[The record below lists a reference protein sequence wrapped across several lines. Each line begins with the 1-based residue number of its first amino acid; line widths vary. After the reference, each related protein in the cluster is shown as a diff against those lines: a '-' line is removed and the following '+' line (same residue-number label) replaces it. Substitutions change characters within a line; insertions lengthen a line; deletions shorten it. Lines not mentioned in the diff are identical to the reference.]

1 MEEAV
6 KRNGIQVR
14 RLSLID
20 VSSEDDSLITSDS
33 LDHPSSENQEHRNV
47 ELSEAVDSNILEDE
61 DTAGTL
67 EHREHVPQPSESVE
81 PEVTRKNAKYNLRKS
96 LAWDSAFFT
105 SAGVLEPDELSSII
119 EGVEKGEK
127 HTLPGIQEE
136 VHRSADSISTLESDC
151 LTLESLEG
159 DLFGDVRASIQKS
172 SKVSSAANAR
182 SNTGSG
188 VTETQ
193 SVVSSKKV
201 DLASRSKI
209 KPKPASIKPHV
220 GLQGPGRMTKQVSAC
235 PQVSQ
240 SFATRGEPTPSLAK
254 RPKVLFKD
262 RPSSTT
268 LSKRASISD
277 KHVKMGK
284 DNGSNASGKGAP
296 LSRIPASGGSRNIVP
311 RPAASSKSSSL
322 GSSAASKTQPTI
334 SSSIDSSG
342 SASSDNVSKSLL
354 NSTKRKIESRT
365 GQPPSFGATCKTP
378 SRTASRNKAESGG
391 SYLSTYLMSVSKL
404 TPSTSPASSISE
416 WSSESLSSSS
426 TVKQRSNSSRASLD
440 TTSCQG
446 VSVDSDAPHVLDSQK
461 HCNEQESVRHET
473 QLTGL
478 LGQCVK
484 KASTGTGTLPHPASM
499 RPSGLRLPSP
509 KIGFFDGV
517 KSAGRTPP
525 GSILTH
531 PVVPSGLPKI
541 GAGNVTP
548 SVGKAKIGKL
558 QPARTPMATRSV
570 KPDPQE
576 TSLNMKPRSLTPLQE
591 SSFSAIRGS
600 TASRSAKRCPGI
612 SPKVQ
617 NSLCP
622 KTGGESHLKTEE
634 IEAEECDIGTCDSD
648 VGIAEKSSI
657 FDVLKD
663 KVNSEAKGSTHV
675 TDMKVT
681 PINGGLNSSD
691 SGSTFY
697 VENVTLCPKVG
708 EDAIYVQH
716 NIENDLNLIN
726 STIEKEEFKFEDQ
739 VNGLSRQVGAMDI
752 NKESQNKLI
761 SDSLSLSQLNVSS
774 EDDSGALELSCQ
786 KRELH
791 DCSQQGGNFKCFS
804 KPPPSLSPTTFEMTS
819 STRTPFSVKDSFCNM
834 DGSFD
839 VSTGSMVVEVEKTAT
854 LTSLES
860 SLKEN
865 I

>member
-1 MEEAV
+1 MSSGNV
-6 KRNGIQVR
+6 FGKITSLYS
-14 RLSLID
+14 LSLRQN
-20 VSSEDDSLITSDS
+20 L
-33 LDHPSSENQEHRNV
+33 HQ
-47 ELSEAVDSNILEDE
+47 ILY
-61 DTAGTL
+61 TM
-67 EHREHVPQPSESVE
+67 Q
-81 PEVTRKNAKYNLRKS
+81 
-96 LAWDSAFFT
+96 
-105 SAGVLEPDELSSII
+105 
-119 EGVEKGEK
+119 
-127 HTLPGIQEE
+127 
-136 VHRSADSISTLESDC
+136 
-151 LTLESLEG
+151 
-159 DLFGDVRASIQKS
+159 
-172 SKVSSAANAR
+172 
-182 SNTGSG
+182 
-188 VTETQ
+188 
-193 SVVSSKKV
+193 
-201 DLASRSKI
+201 
-209 KPKPASIKPHV
+209 
-220 GLQGPGRMTKQVSAC
+220 
-235 PQVSQ
+235 
-240 SFATRGEPTPSLAK
+240 
-254 RPKVLFKD
+254 
-262 RPSSTT
+262 
-268 LSKRASISD
+268 
-277 KHVKMGK
+277 
-284 DNGSNASGKGAP
+284 
-296 LSRIPASGGSRNIVP
+296 
-311 RPAASSKSSSL
+311 
-322 GSSAASKTQPTI
+322 
-334 SSSIDSSG
+334 
-342 SASSDNVSKSLL
+342 
-354 NSTKRKIESRT
+354 
-365 GQPPSFGATCKTP
+365 
-378 SRTASRNKAESGG
+378 
-391 SYLSTYLMSVSKL
+391 
-404 TPSTSPASSISE
+404 
-416 WSSESLSSSS
+416 
-426 TVKQRSNSSRASLD
+426 
-440 TTSCQG
+440 
-446 VSVDSDAPHVLDSQK
+446 
-461 HCNEQESVRHET
+461 
-473 QLTGL
+473 
-478 LGQCVK
+478 
-484 KASTGTGTLPHPASM
+484 
-499 RPSGLRLPSP
+499 
-509 KIGFFDGV
+509 V

-617 NSLCP
+617 NRLCP

-648 VGIAEKSSI
+648 VGVAEKSSI

-716 NIENDLNLIN
+716 NLENDLNLIN

-739 VNGLSRQVGAMDI
+739 VDGLSRQVGVMDI

-786 KRELH
+786 RELH
-791 DCSQQGGNFKCFS
+791 DCSQQGGNFKYFS
-804 KPPPSLSPTTFEMTS
+804 KPAPSLSPTTFEMTS

>member
-1 MEEAV
+1 MDEAV
-6 KRNGIQVR
+6 KRNGLQAR

-20 VSSEDDSLITSDS
+20 VSSEDDSLLTSDS
-33 LDHPSSENQEHRNV
+33 LDHPSSENQEHRHV
-47 ELSEAVDSNILEDE
+47 ELSEAVDSNILED
-61 DTAGTL
+61 TAGTF
-67 EHREHVPQPSESVE
+67 EHREFLLQPSESVE
-81 PEVTRKNAKYNLRKS
+81 PEVTRRNAKYNLRKS

-105 SAGVLEPDELSSII
+105 SAGVLDSDELSSII
-119 EGVEKGEK
+119 EGVEKGEN

-151 LTLESLEG
+151 LTLESLEA
-159 DLFGDVRASIQKS
+159 DLFEDVRASIQKS
-172 SKVSSAANAR
+172 SKVSNAANAR
-182 SNTGSG
+182 NNTGSG

-193 SVVSSKKV
+193 SVGSSKKV

-209 KPKPASIKPHV
+209 KSKPASIKPNV
-220 GLQGPGRMTKQVSAC
+220 GLQGPRKTTKQVSVC

-254 RPKVLFKD
+254 RPKVPFKD

-268 LSKRASISD
+268 LSKRASLSD

-284 DNGSNASGKGAP
+284 DNETNASGKGAP
-296 LSRIPASGGSRNIVP
+296 VSRIPASGGSRNIVP
-311 RPAASSKSSSL
+311 RPAASSKSSSF
-322 GSSAASKTQPTI
+322 GSSTATKTQPTMP
-334 SSSIDSSG
+334 SSIDSSG

-354 NSTKRKIESRT
+354 HSTKRKIESRT
-365 GQPPSFGATCKTP
+365 GQPPSFGSTCKTP
-378 SRTASRNKAESGG
+378 SRTASRNKAQS
-391 SYLSTYLMSVSKL
+391 SSSHLSNFLTSVSKL

-416 WSSESLSSSS
+416 WSSESSLSSS

-440 TTSCQG
+440 TASCRRD
-446 VSVDSDAPHVLDSQK
+446 SVDSNATHVSDSQK
-461 HCNEQESVRHET
+461 HCNEQGSVRHET

-484 KASTGTGTLPHPASM
+484 KPSTGTGTLPHPASM

-517 KSAGRTPP
+517 KSVGRTPP
-525 GSILTH
+525 GSVPTH

-548 SVGKAKIGKL
+548 GVGKAKIGKL

-612 SPKVQ
+612 SPKFQ

-634 IEAEECDIGTCDSD
+634 IEAEGCDIGTCDSD
-648 VGIAEKSSI
+648 VGIAEKSSS

-663 KVNSEAKGSTHV
+663 KASSETKGSSTLV

-681 PINGGLNSSD
+681 PIDEGLNASD

-697 VENVTLCPKVG
+697 VETPCPKVG
-708 EDAIYVQH
+708 EDATYIQD
-716 NIENDLNLIN
+716 NLENDLHLIG
-726 STIEKEEFKFEDQ
+726 STIEEEEFKFEDQ
-739 VNGLSRQVGAMDI
+739 VDGLSRQIGAMDI

-761 SDSLSLSQLNVSS
+761 GDSLSQLHVSN
-774 EDDSGALELSCQ
+774 EDDSAALELSCQ
-786 KRELH
+786 RELH
-791 DCSQQGGNFKCFS
+791 DCSQQGGNFKRFS
-804 KPPPSLSPTTFEMTS
+804 EPTPSLSPTTFEITS

-834 DGSFD
+834 DGLPD
-839 VSTGSMVVEVEKTAT
+839 VSTGSTVVEVEKTAT